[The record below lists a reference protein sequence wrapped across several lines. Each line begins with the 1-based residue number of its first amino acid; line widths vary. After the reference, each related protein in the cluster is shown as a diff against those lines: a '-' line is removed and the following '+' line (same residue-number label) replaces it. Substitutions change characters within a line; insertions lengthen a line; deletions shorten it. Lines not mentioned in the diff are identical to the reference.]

1 MRRRLPLPV
10 CKGELLPFRV
20 ERRGHNETARVHHT
34 PHRCGLLAPGGA
46 RAADAVINV
55 RLETDPLGQSQLKAF
70 LQGLE
75 KLGWIDS
82 RNVRIDI
89 RWAGG
94 NAERMREIV
103 TEIVA
108 LKPDVIVV
116 SGSPAVA
123 ALKRVTSTIPVV
135 FVGSAEPVAQGFITS
150 MARPGGNITGFSLV
164 DFSIVGKS
172 VDMLKV
178 VAPALAH
185 VGLMYNPETY
195 AFYDTYL
202 ERFQHEARWS
212 MELTRVAV
220 RVPADIEPAIAAVA
234 ARPGGGLAVLTDA
247 FNSINQAKIRAALD
261 QHPLPHIVPWRQY
274 VSAGGLMSYG
284 PDLDD
289 IFRLSA
295 NYVDRILKGANRG
308 ELPAQAP
315 TKYELVI
322 NLKAAKTLGLDVPRS
337 LLAIADEV
345 IE

>member
-1 MRRRLPLPV
+1 MRRV
-10 CKGELLPFRV
+10 
-20 ERRGHNETARVHHT
+20 
-34 PHRCGLLAPGGA
+34 
-46 RAADAVINV
+46 AVINV

-135 FVGSAEPVAQGFITS
+135 FVGIAEPVAQGFITS

-178 VAPALAH
+178 
-185 VGLMYNPETY
+185 
-195 AFYDTYL
+195 
-202 ERFQHEARWS
+202 
-212 MELTRVAV
+212 
-220 RVPADIEPAIAAVA
+220 
-234 ARPGGGLAVLTDA
+234 
-247 FNSINQAKIRAALD
+247 
-261 QHPLPHIVPWRQY
+261 
-274 VSAGGLMSYG
+274 
-284 PDLDD
+284 
-289 IFRLSA
+289 
-295 NYVDRILKGANRG
+295 
-308 ELPAQAP
+308 
-315 TKYELVI
+315 
-322 NLKAAKTLGLDVPRS
+322 
-337 LLAIADEV
+337 
-345 IE
+345 